1 MGRHRGAEH
10 ARAELTEH
18 ARIRIAERFRMQP
31 EALVAALD
39 SLKAK
44 RLGVSWDTRMA
55 HYLVWSQVD
64 GAHAVAIQ
72 NVVTGQV
79 VTVLTLAMYA
89 NTYPS
94 RIKGDVLQ
102 KAINRMVYA
111 GEAPASEWRHVPCA
125 RERVHVY
132 ARQLNDSRNL
142 FIGSWRGPV
151 ESADLRHLGTL
162 PGFVRWVAEQIHA
175 RGGDLATVFS
185 IAAKFPRGDLQEVPI
200 LAE

>member
-1 MGRHRGAEH
+1 MGRHRGAEL

-18 ARIRIAERFRMQP
+18 ARIRIAERFRMPP

-55 HYLVWSQVD
+55 HFLVWSQVD

-94 RIKGDVLQ
+94 RIKGGVLQ

-111 GEAPASEWRHVPCA
+111 GDAPASEWRHVPCA
-125 RERVHVY
+125 RERVLVY
-132 ARQLNDSRNL
+132 VRQLGDLRNL

-151 ESADLRHLGTL
+151 ESADLGHLGASRD
-162 PGFVRWVAEQIHA
+162 FVRWVAEQIRA
-175 RGGDLATVFS
+175 RGCDLGAVLS
-185 IAAKFPRGDLQEVPI
+185 IAAKFPRGDVQEVPI
-200 LAE
+200 QLE